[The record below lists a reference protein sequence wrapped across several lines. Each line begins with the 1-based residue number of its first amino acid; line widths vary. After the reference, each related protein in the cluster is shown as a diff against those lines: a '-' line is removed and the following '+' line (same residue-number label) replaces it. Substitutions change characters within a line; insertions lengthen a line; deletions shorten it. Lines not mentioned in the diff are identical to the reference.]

1 MAANLVTC
9 IDTGGY
15 TVSLVL
21 DAVYETL
28 PDDVE
33 GKHRLIRVI
42 DESGEDYLYPESYF
56 VPAEV
61 VAKTLG

>member
-21 DAVYETL
+21 DAVYETH
-28 PDDVE
+28 VA

-42 DESGEDYLYPESYF
+42 DESGEGYLYPESYF
-56 VPAEV
+56 ARGEV
-61 VAKTLG
+61 VVETSG

>member
-15 TVSLVL
+15 TVSMVL
-21 DAVYETL
+21 DSVYETL
-28 PDDVE
+28 PDDVA

-42 DESGEDYLYPESYF
+42 DESGEEGPVS
-56 VPAEV
+56 
-61 VAKTLG
+61 